1 MAFKRIVRFI
11 SFFLV
16 AAFLI
21 GSLAACTKSA
31 STGISGT
38 SEAVGDFPLPGDET
52 MGGLEATQ
60 TAEAGLPPA
69 IEPTPLVVF
78 TATPLPL
85 PTATAVPQAL
95 PEPTEGPLPASY
107 TLQKGEFPF
116 CIARRFNVNQTELLA
131 LNGLNINSQVL
142 AGTTLRIPQTGNH
155 FVTTRSLKSHPA
167 QYTVVAGDTI
177 YTIACKFG
185 DVSPDMIALAND
197 LSSPYNLSV
206 GQTLQIP

>member
-1 MAFKRIVRFI
+1 MAFKRIVSFI

-21 GSLAACTKSA
+21 GSLAACTMSA
-31 STGISGT
+31 STGIPGT
-38 SEAVGDFPLPGDET
+38 SEAVGEFPLPGDET

-60 TAEAGLPPA
+60 TAEAGLPPGS
-69 IEPTPLVVF
+69 EPTLQAAITATLPPAP
-78 TATPLPL
+78 TATP
-85 PTATAVPQAL
+85 VPPAL
-95 PEPTEGPLPASY
+95 PVATEGPLPASY

-142 AGTTLRIPQTGNH
+142 TGTTLRIPQTGNH
-155 FVTTRSLKSHPA
+155 FVTERSLKSHPA

-177 YTIACKFG
+177 YTIACKYG
-185 DVSPDMIALAND
+185 DVSPDMIALANN
-197 LSSPYNLSV
+197 LKSPYNLSV